1 MSSNQKV
8 KARKCHNQGK
18 RAKCALY
25 EGHTG
30 ECDLKVLVRGKWF
43 PKLKPK
49 PPAPGKAV
57 ELSRKDALAKVMYAG
72 NGMSNLCFNLS
83 QVKGEY
89 QKMFKECYLEWDS
102 ATRLYRECV
111 APSKG

>member
-1 MSSNQKV
+1 MSSKQKV

-57 ELSRKDALAKVMYAG
+57 ELSREEWWTISARLTNHDQAIYDKIGLGGKLA
-72 NGMSNLCFNLS
+72 
-83 QVKGEY
+83 
-89 QKMFKECYLEWDS
+89 
-102 ATRLYRECV
+102 ATRGVL
-111 APSKG
+111 PSKG